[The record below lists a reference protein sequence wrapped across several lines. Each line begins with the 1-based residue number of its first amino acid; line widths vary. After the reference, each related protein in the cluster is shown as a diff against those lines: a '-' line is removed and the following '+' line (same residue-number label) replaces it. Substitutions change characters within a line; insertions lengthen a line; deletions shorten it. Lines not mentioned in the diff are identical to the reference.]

1 VISRAPR
8 SGLEDLCCQWAVDFF
23 KLPAKVTRDAVRAG
37 HEVGTGNAIH
47 LRRLNLEK
55 VLALVMD
62 RSGTFTRAE
71 LIEASGL
78 SAPTVGSLV
87 SHLIRSGVVRDL
99 GTGPSRGG
107 RRPAFM
113 EFNARHGFIA
123 GIDLGPTR
131 TRLAVADLRGE
142 PLAHDVV
149 ATPTKLPPEKLVASL
164 VASLRTLM
172 RQAQVSPERLIAV
185 GAGAPGAVE
194 RDRGVVTIAPN
205 LGPEGWSHVP
215 LRDILE
221 RALGVPAVVEN
232 DVNLAILGER
242 WRGAAQGHQTCVYIT
257 LGTGIGAGIIVDG
270 LLHRG
275 HHHMAGEIAFM
286 CMGTQYVDA
295 KPGGLE
301 ALASLKAL
309 AARWPRSGRSDPAH
323 WVADLFQA
331 AQEGD
336 AAARKIVED
345 AALLIGM
352 AVANLSVVVDPSLIV
367 LAGALVVQGEPL
379 VHEVRRIV
387 SRVVPTAPQI
397 VVSALAEEAPLWG
410 SLLMAATEARRQVRL
425 RLREARKA
433 G

>member
-1 VISRAPR
+1 
-8 SGLEDLCCQWAVDFF
+8 
-23 KLPAKVTRDAVRAG
+23 
-37 HEVGTGNAIH
+37 VGTGSAIH

-55 VLALVMD
+55 VLGLVMD

-87 SHLIRSGVVRDL
+87 SHLIRSGVVRDM

-107 RRPAFM
+107 RRPSFM

-149 ATPTKLPPEKLVASL
+149 ATPAKLPPEKMIASL
-164 VASLRTLM
+164 ASSLRAVM
-172 RQAQVSPERLIAV
+172 KQAQVSPDRLIAV

-194 RDRGVVTIAPN
+194 RDRGVVALAPN
-205 LGPEGWSHVP
+205 LGVQGWSQVP
-215 LRDILE
+215 MRDLLE

-257 LGTGIGAGIIVDG
+257 LGTGIGAGIVVDG
-270 LLHRG
+270 VLHRG
-275 HHHMAGEIAFM
+275 HHFMAGEIAFM
-286 CMGTQYVDA
+286 CMGPQYVETRA
-295 KPGGLE
+295 ERCLE
-301 ALASLKAL
+301 TLASLKAV
-309 AARWPRSGRSDPAH
+309 AARWPRAARADPAT
-323 WVADLFQA
+323 WVAELFQA
-331 AQEGD
+331 ASDGD
-336 AAARKIVED
+336 TRARKVVDET
-345 AALLIGM
+345 ALLIGM
-352 AVANLSVVVDPSLIV
+352 AVANLAVVVDPSLIV
-367 LAGALVVQGEPL
+367 LAGALIVQGEPL
-379 VHEVRRIV
+379 LHEVRRIV
-387 SRVVPTAPQI
+387 SRMVPTAPQI

-410 SLLMAATEARRQVRL
+410 SLLVAATEARRQVRL